1 MGDYFGIM
9 GTNGSKKKVVIKN
22 SSMSFISQI
31 ITIPFTFITRSL
43 FIKYIGIE
51 LLGLNNTFASIF
63 TTLSLAELGFQTA
76 IVFNLYKPL
85 HDKNFEEVNS
95 IINILKIIYRCVG
108 VFFIVATLLTIPLL
122 KYIVTGIDITY
133 ITYIY
138 FVIQAFAFVCT
149 YFWAYKRTL
158 LYVDQKEYISKI
170 WDLIFSIIFNLLQC
184 LAIVY
189 FKSYM
194 GYLILKVLQ
203 TYSSNIVV
211 HFYCSVHYSY
221 LKNTKI
227 DYQRL
232 KQLLLDVKNIFA
244 SRIASFVYNST
255 DNLVISSFVS
265 TVSVGYFTNYT
276 MIMTCLKALTKSMF
290 SPIVPIL
297 GNFLLDENDGQKR
310 EDIFF
315 LNTFVRYL
323 IASIIVIPTFILI
336 DDFIFWWIGKN
347 MLLNNHIVFL
357 ICIDFYIHLVHSS
370 TMDFINSAGLFKTDK
385 YIEVLGA
392 LCNITISLILVNYIG
407 ITGVLVGTV
416 ISQLIFW
423 IGRSII
429 VYKQCLNLGYKSYI
443 IYWTKN
449 ISYILVTIILVLILS
464 ILYKYLH
471 IQNMFLQLIIGGI
484 ICEIIVCV
492 VIFIVFFY
500 SKEMQMMMKILHK

>member
-9 GTNGSKKKVVIKN
+9 GENDSKKKVIIKN
-22 SSMSFISQI
+22 SSISFISQI
-31 ITIPFTFITRSL
+31 ITIPFTFVTRSL
-43 FIKYIGIE
+43 FIKYIGVE
-51 LLGLNNTFASIF
+51 LLGLNSTFSSIF

-85 HDKNFEEVNS
+85 HDKNFEEINS
-95 IINILKIIYRCVG
+95 IINILKFIYRCVG
-108 VFFIVATLLTIPLL
+108 IFFVVATLLITPLL
-122 KYIVTGIDITY
+122 KYIITGIDINYT
-133 ITYIY
+133 IYIY
-138 FVIQAFAFVCT
+138 FEVQALAAICT
-149 YFWAYKRTL
+149 YFLAYKRTM
-158 LYVDQKEYISKI
+158 LYADQKEYISKI
-170 WDLIFSIIFNLLQC
+170 LDLIFSTIFNLLQC
-184 LAIVY
+184 FIIVY
-189 FKSYM
+189 FRSYI

-203 TYSSNIVV
+203 VYSSNIVV
-211 HFYCSVHYSY
+211 HFYCSTHYSY
-221 LKNTKI
+221 LVKARI
-227 DYQRL
+227 DYHKL
-232 KQLLLDVKNIFA
+232 KKILLDVKNIFA

-255 DNLVISSFVS
+255 DNLIISSFVS

-276 MIMTCLKALTKSMF
+276 IIMTCLKTLTNSIL

-297 GNFLLDENDGQKR
+297 GNYLLDENNSQRR

-323 IASIIVIPTFILI
+323 IASITVIPTFILI
-336 DDFIFWWIGKN
+336 NDFISWWIGKN
-347 MLLNNHIVFL
+347 MLLNNQIVLF
-357 ICIDFYIHLVHSS
+357 ICMDFYIHLVHSS
-370 TMDFINSAGLFKTDK
+370 SMDFINSAGLFKADK

-392 LCNITISLILVNYIG
+392 LCNITVSLILVNYIG

-443 IYWTKN
+443 IYWAKN

-464 ILYKYLH
+464 MLH
-471 IQNMFLQLIIGGI
+471 KHLHMQNIFLQFIVSGI

-492 VIFIVFFY
+492 ITFIVFY
-500 SKEMQMMMKILHK
+500 HSKEMQTIIKILYK